1 MGLIELK
8 NSTRSYT
15 WTNNQSKPIMA
26 ALDKI
31 YCTTNFE
38 QKFPLAFVTVKA
50 RVGSEHVPLVLNLGV
65 SEAKNL
71 AYLGLRN
78 GGLSNQISKK
88 W

>member
-38 QKFPLAFVTVKA
+38 
-50 RVGSEHVPLVLNLGV
+50 
-65 SEAKNL
+65 
-71 AYLGLRN
+71 
-78 GGLSNQISKK
+78 
-88 W
+88 